1 VSIRIR
7 LMLHSVAVTLLLVA
21 FAYYWLN
28 ETIHELVGTGMFVLV
43 VIHNVLNR
51 RWYGNL
57 TKRRQ
62 RGASAI
68 INIAI
73 TLSLLVAMLVL
84 LATSL
89 MISRVLFDFLPLD
102 DGATA
107 RRIHALAAYWVL
119 VVVSTHLGLRWSMI
133 MNVCRNT
140 FGIATLAIAAFGVYS
155 SFVLGL
161 GSKLM
166 FQVTLD
172 WWDFGESA
180 LGFFLHLLSVMGLYV
195 CLIHYTLKWVD
206 VRQRRAQAVPPVD
219 LPRQAG
225 AA

>member
-1 VSIRIR
+1 MILR
-7 LMLHSVAVTLLLVA
+7 VAA
-21 FAYYWLN
+21 
-28 ETIHELVGTGMFVLV
+28 
-43 VIHNVLNR
+43 
-51 RWYGNL
+51 
-57 TKRRQ
+57 
-62 RGASAI
+62 
-68 INIAI
+68 
-73 TLSLLVAMLVL
+73 
-84 LATSL
+84 
-89 MISRVLFDFLPLD
+89 
-102 DGATA
+102 
-107 RRIHALAAYWVL
+107 
-119 VVVSTHLGLRWSMI
+119 
-133 MNVCRNT
+133 
-140 FGIATLAIAAFGVYS
+140 LAIAAFGVYS